1 MKGGLTSADGGGFNL
16 TGGDVGTAVSWM
28 LPLAIGAMGAIRPQT
43 TQPLT
48 AMASLIAQQQGHQLQ
63 KEQIAALEKERT
75 LDREFRARQEE
86 LTGRREAR
94 EVAKEEAGITAGRMF
109 PEITAGITET
119 VPGQPAALAHPPI
132 VGEDVEAQAYIQR
145 IEGVPPVS
153 R

>member
-86 LTGRREAR
+86 LTGRQEAR
-94 EVAKEEAGITAGRMF
+94 SIAQEARGVAKEEAEIEAAQLF
-109 PEITAGITET
+109 PSFTGGVTERVPA
-119 VPGQPAALAHPPI
+119 VPGQP
-132 VGEDVEAQAYIQR
+132 QR
-145 IEGVPPVS
+145 DIEFPGCGRFLS
-153 R
+153 

>member
-1 MKGGLTSADGGGFNL
+1 MQGGMSGSDGGGFDL
-16 TGGDVGTAVSWM
+16 SSALSWA
-28 LPLAIGAMGAIRPQT
+28 LPLAVGAMGAIRPST

-48 AMASLIAQQQGHQLQ
+48 AMASLIAQQQGHRLQ
-63 KEQIAALEKERT
+63 KEQLAALQEERT
-75 LDREFRARQEE
+75 LDREFRARQEA

-94 EVAKEEAGITAGRMF
+94 DIAKEEAGITAGRMF